1 MELRYTHD
9 HHWVRREPA
18 PGPHARATVGLSDFA
33 QRELGEIAYLELPQ
47 VGRRVARGE
56 PVCAIESLKSA
67 SELYAPVSGTVVAA
81 NHDLTS
87 APGRALINHDPLG
100 AGWMFVVEMDD
111 PGEFRQLLSAADYA
125 RMTASEP

>member
-1 MELRYTHD
+1 M
-9 HHWVRREPA
+9 
-18 PGPHARATVGLSDFA
+18 
-33 QRELGEIAYLELPQ
+33 
-47 VGRRVARGE
+47 
-56 PVCAIESLKSA
+56 
-67 SELYAPVSGTVVAA
+67 VAA